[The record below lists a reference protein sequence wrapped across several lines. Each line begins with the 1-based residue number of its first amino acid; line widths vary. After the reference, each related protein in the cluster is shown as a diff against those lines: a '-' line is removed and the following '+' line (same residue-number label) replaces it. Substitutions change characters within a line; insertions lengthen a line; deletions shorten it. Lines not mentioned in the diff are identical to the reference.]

1 MPLQDGPLKRLIG
14 EAIGAGVRLADGI
27 AEGREAAKSLELGPE
42 LDRVPARVGAGIEH
56 GKTLSL
62 STARLR
68 KKPPTDD
75 TVVCTRRDCR
85 CRGKNQE
92 SKRQPNVKKS

>member
-1 MPLQDGPLKRLIG
+1 MPLQDCPLKRLIG

-27 AEGREAAKSLELGPE
+27 AQGRDAAKSLEFAPE

-62 STARLR
+62 STAGLR
-68 KKPPTDD
+68 EKPPTGD
-75 TVVCTRRDCR
+75 TVVRARRECR
-85 CRGKNQE
+85 RRGKNQE
-92 SKRQPNVKKS
+92 SKRQSSAKKP